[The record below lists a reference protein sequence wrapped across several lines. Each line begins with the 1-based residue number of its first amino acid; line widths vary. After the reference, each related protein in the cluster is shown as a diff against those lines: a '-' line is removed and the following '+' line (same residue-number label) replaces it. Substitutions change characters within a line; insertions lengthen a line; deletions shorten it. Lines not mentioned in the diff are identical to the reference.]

1 MTIRVLYLH
10 HYPILGGASRSL
22 WEMIESFPKDAVL
35 PRLVVPRGQFAAML
49 RERGFEVLETSGVS
63 LFDNTRATRY
73 RGWRWVILLREILNF
88 PATVFGL
95 LKARRHWPDTD
106 VVHANEATMLA
117 SVILARWLFKK
128 PVIVHVRSVMSD
140 APGWRTR
147 FMHWVLWRV
156 ATRVIAIDESVRRSL
171 PSAHP
176 VHVIHNGLRLREDVT
191 VREHAESGGSAPM
204 VVAMVGNLLRVKG
217 CLDFVEAAAICKRR
231 GLPVVFRF
239 IGQSARPTKGL
250 LFRLARLVAVSQ
262 EVEPEL
268 RARIEEHG
276 IGEMVQFAGFNADLA
291 VVYRSMDVICF
302 PSHYDAPGR
311 PIFEAALFG
320 IPSIAAIS
328 APLPDT
334 IIDGV
339 TGIAIPPR
347 NPLRLADAVQT
358 LLENRELR
366 LQLGRNAR
374 AFAVERFDA
383 GANAAKVLQLY
394 DAFLNPPLTDA
405 GAGRPSVERPSH

>member
-10 HYPILGGASRSL
+10 HYPVFGGASRSL
-22 WEMIESFPKDAVL
+22 WEMIESFPKDGVQ
-35 PRLVVPRGQFAAML
+35 PRLVVPRGHFASML

-73 RGWRWVILLREILNF
+73 RGWRWIILLREILNF
-88 PATVFGL
+88 PATVVGI
-95 LKARRHWPDTD
+95 LKARRLWPDTD

-117 SVILARWLFKK
+117 SVILVRWLIKK
-128 PVIVHVRSVMSD
+128 PVVVHVRAVMSD
-140 APGWRTR
+140 LPGWRAR
-147 FMHWVLWRV
+147 FVQWVLWRV
-156 ATRVIAIDESVRRSL
+156 ATRVIAIDETVRRSL
-171 PSAHP
+171 PSARP
-176 VHVIHNGLRLREDVT
+176 VHVIHNGLRMREDMT
-191 VREHAESGGSAPM
+191 VREQAEASGGAPM
-204 VVAMVGNLLRVKG
+204 VIAMVGTLLRVKG

-250 LFRLARLVAVSQ
+250 VFRFARLLAFSQ

-268 RARIEEHG
+268 RALIEKHG
-276 IGEMVQFAGFNADLA
+276 LGAMVQFVGFTADLA
-291 VVYRSMDVICF
+291 AVYRSMDVICF
-302 PSHYDAPGR
+302 PSHLDAPGR

-320 IPSIAAIS
+320 VPSIAAIS
-328 APLPDT
+328 VPLPDT
-334 IIDGV
+334 VIDGV
-339 TGIAIPPR
+339 TGITIPQKD
-347 NPLRLADAVQT
+347 PLRLADAVQM

-383 GANAAKVLQLY
+383 VANAAKVLDLY
-394 DAFLNPPLTDA
+394 RACLGPT
-405 GAGRPSVERPSH
+405 